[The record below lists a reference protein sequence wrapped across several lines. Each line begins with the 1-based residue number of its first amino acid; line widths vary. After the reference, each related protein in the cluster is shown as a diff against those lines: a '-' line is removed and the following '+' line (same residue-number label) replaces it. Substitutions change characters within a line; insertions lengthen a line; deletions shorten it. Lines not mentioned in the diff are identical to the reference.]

1 MNIIFFGNPLFSA
14 KSLEHLNN
22 MENINIKLV
31 VTNIDKRMGRGL
43 KPRITEVKKTAIKYS
58 NKLLEVENLKSDSFL
73 DAIKKIKADLFIV
86 VGYRYLQERIYSGVK
101 YGAINLHASL
111 LPKYR
116 GASPIQ
122 YAIMN
127 GDKTT
132 GLTTFYLNNKIDQ
145 GNIICQ
151 EKCSINNR
159 AAFEEVY
166 FDLINLSKKVLMK
179 TIDII
184 ISEKNIKIKKNN
196 YQVPS
201 YAPKIGKEDFIIDW
215 SDNSVNIHNKIRAL
229 SYKGA
234 YALYNNRRIKFFDT
248 YFTKSPLKMK
258 VGEFYYE
265 NNDIYIK
272 TGNGYLSAS
281 KIQLEGARVINTKD
295 FYNTVKEG
303 FNKFD

>member
-22 MENINIKLV
+22 MENVNIELV
-31 VTNIDKRMGRGL
+31 VTNIDKKMGRGL
-43 KPRITEVKKTAIKYS
+43 KSKVTDVKKTAIKYS
-58 NKLLEVENLKSDSFL
+58 NNLLEVENLKTDSFL
-73 DAIKKIKADLFIV
+73 DVIKKTKADLFIV
-86 VGYRYLQERIYSGVK
+86 VGYRYLQKTIYSDVK
-101 YGAINLHASL
+101 YGAVNLHASL
-111 LPKYR
+111 LPQYR

-127 GDKTT
+127 GDKQT

-145 GNIICQ
+145 GDLIYQ
-151 EKCSINNR
+151 EECSIHDR
-159 AAFEEVY
+159 ATFEEIY
-166 FDLINLSKKVLMK
+166 FDLIDLSKKVLIK

-184 ISEKNIKIKKNN
+184 SSGKELNFTINKD
-196 YQVPS
+196 QTPS
-201 YAPKIGKEDFIIDW
+201 YSPKILKEDFIIDW
-215 SDNSVNIHNKIRAL
+215 SDKSVNIHNKIRAL

-234 YALYNNRRIKFFDT
+234 YALYNKRRIKFFDT
-248 YFTKSPLKMK
+248 YFHKSPSKMK
-258 VGEFYYE
+258 IGGFHYE

-281 KIQLEGARVINTKD
+281 KIQIEGAKIITAID